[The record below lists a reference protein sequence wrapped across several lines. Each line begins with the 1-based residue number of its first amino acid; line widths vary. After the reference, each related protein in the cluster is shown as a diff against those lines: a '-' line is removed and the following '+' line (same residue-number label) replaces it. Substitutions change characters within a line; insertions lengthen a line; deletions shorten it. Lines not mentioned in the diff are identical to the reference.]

1 MHISVPKRA
10 RRIALG
16 ATAGLVLTGLAAA
29 CNYGPDGVKESLA
42 FAGSDT
48 TQNVMGAVIG
58 NYNADTSYND
68 DPNIAGDDRDTLSNI
83 LAVQTSPLTV
93 PADSHCAAKT
103 YHTPPSGSEV
113 LAPNGSGA
121 GRDALKASVLAGDG
135 CIDIARSS
143 GTPRPAGTGAGQDP
157 STFNYY
163 AYALDAVG
171 WSTASPS
178 APANLSLSQLQGIY
192 NCTFTNWNQVG
203 GGNQVIKRYWPQA
216 GSGTRNFFQSE
227 VLGFDPTTFS
237 SGSCP
242 AVTLVEENEGTA
254 IQANGDNNSALEPFS
269 GANFSAMVNGAQTDE
284 RGSQTIH
291 NLDGKNILTTNG
303 SGQTV
308 LATPEVTGD
317 STSPVQESNVRL
329 NNPSPAYVGIRYV
342 FNVAD
347 STEVSFNSAI
357 RYVGFDNA
365 ANGATSPLCAGSYS
379 STLSTFGFGPL
390 NTTGGGSHNLAG
402 SACRLYN
409 PV

>member
-48 TQNVMGAVIG
+48 TQDVMAAVIG

-68 DPNIAGDDRDTLSNI
+68 DPNIAGDDRDTLTNI
-83 LAVQTSPLTV
+83 LSVQSSPLSV
-93 PADSHCAAKT
+93 PGDSHCATKV

-143 GTPRPAGTGAGQDP
+143 GAPRPVGTGAGQDP
-157 STFNYY
+157 STFQYF

-171 WSTASPS
+171 WSTASAS
-178 APANLSLSQLQGIY
+178 APANLSLAQLQGIY

-203 GGNQVIKRYWPQA
+203 GGNQAIKRYYPQA
-216 GSGTRNFFQSE
+216 GSGTRAFFQSE
-227 VLGFDPTTFS
+227 VLGFDPTTIS
-237 SGSCP
+237 NGSCP
-242 AVTLVEENEGTA
+242 APIIVQENEGQGIAT
-254 IQANGDNNSALEPFS
+254 NGDQASALMPFS
-269 GANFSAMVNGAQTDE
+269 GANWSAMANGAIGDQ
-284 RGSQTIH
+284 RAGQVIK
-291 NLDGKNILTTNG
+291 NLDGKNILATNG
-303 SGQTV
+303 SGQSV

-317 STSPVQESNVRL
+317 PAAPVQESNVRL

-342 FNVAD
+342 FNVTD
-347 STEVSFNSAI
+347 STAVSFNSAL
-357 RYVGFDNA
+357 RYVGFDNV
-365 ANGATSPLCAGSYS
+365 ANGASSPLCGNAYA
-379 STLSTFGFGPL
+379 STLSLFGFGPL
-390 NTTGGGSHNLAG
+390 NNTGGGSHNVAQVN
-402 SACRLYN
+402 CRLYN